1 MLPNHSDVLE
11 NVSPILPTNPQSTP
25 MSTSLDDAERQ
36 PLLSPQ
42 QRSIDDSQNIEN
54 VAATLTP
61 DDSPTDPTLDVTKP
75 DLEVKTYLWT
85 VLWYTILVVAGVFI
99 LVFFIKGFI
108 DAGDVDVS
116 LYLSHLTK
124 FDILEKFDFK
134 KALKRALGGGLSGA
148 AGNTAIMF

>member
-1 MLPNHSDVLE
+1 
-11 NVSPILPTNPQSTP
+11 

-42 QRSIDDSQNIEN
+42 QQSVDNSQAIEY
-54 VAATLTP
+54 VTTTVTP
-61 DDSPTDPTLDVTKP
+61 DDLPVPTDDANVPKP

-85 VLWYTILVVAGVFI
+85 VLWYITLMAAGILI

-116 LYLSHLTK
+116 LFLSHWT
-124 FDILEKFDFK
+124 
-134 KALKRALGGGLSGA
+134 
-148 AGNTAIMF
+148 NV

>member
-1 MLPNHSDVLE
+1 
-11 NVSPILPTNPQSTP
+11 

-42 QRSIDDSQNIEN
+42 QQSVDDSQNSGN
-54 VAATLTP
+54 VAATVTP
-61 DDSPTDPTLDVTKP
+61 DDPPSDANLNVTKP

-85 VLWYTILVVAGVFI
+85 VLWYIILVVAGVVI

-124 FDILEKFDFK
+124 V
-134 KALKRALGGGLSGA
+134 
-148 AGNTAIMF
+148 

>member
-1 MLPNHSDVLE
+1 
-11 NVSPILPTNPQSTP
+11 

-42 QRSIDDSQNIEN
+42 QRSVDDSQNIGN
-54 VAATLTP
+54 VAATVTP
-61 DDSPTDPTLDVTKP
+61 DDSSTDPTLNVAKP

-116 LYLSHLTK
+116 LYLSQLTK
-124 FDILEKFDFK
+124 V
-134 KALKRALGGGLSGA
+134 
-148 AGNTAIMF
+148 